1 MIKKVFN
8 FLKMSYISFLL
19 ANDLVQ
25 MFNQYVVK
33 SSYLFMISERERERE
48 RERQRDRERE
58 SSLYSSIKMKTTY
71 FFLNFS
77 SKNSRQDYF
86 SLILFMGIILF
97 YINYI
102 F

>member
-1 MIKKVFN
+1 MIKKVLN

-48 RERQRDRERE
+48 REEREERERE
-58 SSLYSSIKMKTTY
+58 SPLYSSIKQTQH